1 MSHQKERQEKN
12 CLNCNSEVL
21 GRFCQVCGQENIET
35 KESFWS
41 LATHFV
47 YDVTH
52 FDGKFFSTLKYL
64 LFRPGF
70 LSQEYL
76 RGRRIAYLHPIRMY
90 VFTSAIFFLIFFS
103 FYKNM
108 EEGVVKINEKQKT
121 VSELIKELEDK
132 KKTLNKSIAH
142 MPDSSLRTM
151 AGSEVKKK
159 IEAIDQDINTLRR
172 DSTQRKKL
180 NSMKEEEDNSFD
192 FTGHDYDGIQTVK
205 DYDSIQN
212 SLPPS
217 KKKNFFIARLQRQN
231 LILQEKYNH
240 DNKAM
245 NNALLEKFWHLFP
258 QMLFVSLPFFALF
271 LTLLYIRRKELFY
284 VNHAVFT
291 IHLYCATFILILA
304 NLWIGSILGW
314 LHFKTGFSNGLIG
327 ILIFFYWYKAIR
339 NFYSQSRRKTILK
352 YILLFFMT
360 FFMNVLLF
368 LIFMAFSYF
377 VI

>member
-1 MSHQKERQEKN
+1 
-12 CLNCNSEVL
+12 VL

-90 VFTSAIFFLIFFS
+90 VFTSAIFFLILFS
-103 FYKNM
+103 FYQ
-108 EEGVVKINEKQKT
+108 EASERVVRINANEKTVAELINE
-121 VSELIKELEDK
+121 LEGK
-132 KKTLNKSIAH
+132 KKFEMKNLPLL
-142 MPDSSLRTM
+142 PDSSFVDSSHLEIRKRIT
-151 AGSEVKKK
+151 EIDNHIITLKK
-159 IEAIDQDINTLRR
+159 
-172 DSTQRKKL
+172 DSTQKDKIASL
-180 NSMKEEEDNSFD
+180 YDSNNSFEFGED
-192 FTGHDYDGIQTVK
+192 DYKGAYNAK
-205 DYDSIQN
+205 AYDSIQN

-217 KKKNFFIARLQRQN
+217 KRKNFFVASLQRQN
-231 LILQEKYNH
+231 LILKEKYG
-240 DNKAM
+240 DEMNKVF
-245 NNALLEKFWHLFP
+245 LEKFRHMFP

-271 LTLLYIRRKELFY
+271 LSLLYIRKKELFF

-304 NLWIGSILGW
+304 SLWIGSILGW
-314 LHFKTGFSNGLIG
+314 LHLKTVVSNGLIG
-327 ILIFFYWYKAIR
+327 ILIMFYWYKAFR
-339 NFYSQSRRKTILK
+339 NFYTQSRRKTFLK
-352 YILLFFMT
+352 YVLLFFMIL
-360 FFMNVLLF
+360 FLNVMLF
-368 LIFMAFSYF
+368 LIFLAFSYF
-377 VI
+377 TI

>member
-12 CLNCNSEVL
+12 CLNCNAEVL

-47 YDVTH
+47 YDITH

-64 LFRPGF
+64 IFRPGF

-108 EEGVVKINEKQKT
+108 EEGLVKINEKQKP

-132 KKTLNKSIAH
+132 KKTLNKSMVL
-142 MPDSSLRTM
+142 MPDSSVRAM
-151 AGSEVKKK
+151 AGSEVKKQ
-159 IEAIDQDINTLRR
+159 IEAIDQDIKTLRS
-172 DSTQRKKL
+172 DSTQRNKL
-180 NSMKEEEDNSFD
+180 SSSKEVNNNFD
-192 FTGHDYDGIQTVK
+192 LTGHDYDGIQTVK

-212 SLPPS
+212 SLPPN
-217 KKKNFFIARLQRQN
+217 KRENFLWAKLQRQN
-231 LILQEKYNH
+231 LLLQEKYNH

-245 NNALLEKFWHLFP
+245 NEALLEKFWHLFP

-271 LTLLYIRRKELFY
+271 LTLLYFRKKELFY

-291 IHLYCATFILILA
+291 IHLYCATFILILT
-304 NLWIGSILGW
+304 NLWIGSILNL
-314 LHFKTGFSNGLIG
+314 LHLKSGIISGLMG
-327 ILIFFYWYKAIR
+327 TLIMFYWYKAIR
-339 NFYSQSRRKTILK
+339 NFYSQSRRKTVLK

-368 LIFMAFSYF
+368 LIFFAFSYF